1 MFYSQHFFCVPSFFL
16 CCGKCFFAPEIG
28 LVCAFHEINNVEAL
42 HEGPSFSVSNIKVF
56 LC

>member
-1 MFYSQHFFCVPSFFL
+1 MFYSQQFFCVPSFFL